1 MDQSTLVSSGHALVK
16 AMDDAGFRPR
26 LAMWVHNTETDTW
39 KLWLVP
45 ARGKIDK
52 ADFYRRIA
60 QIVSKQR
67 AELGGIDASD
77 TEMIL
82 DSHPAIAGLS
92 RFIRAPGLNSINF
105 AGNRFNGYYLPEGII
120 LRADFS
126 PGTLGA
132 PTAQKTEKK
141 RSAQKG

>member
-1 MDQSTLVSSGHALVK
+1 MRSLKLWTTRAFARDWPC
-16 AMDDAGFRPR
+16 GFTIPKPI
-26 LAMWVHNTETDTW
+26 LGS
-39 KLWLVP
+39 LWLVP

-105 AGNRFNGYYLPEGII
+105 AGNRFNGYYLPKGII